1 VSAVLAMVY
10 RANPVDTVRTL
21 LREWTAYRRRWSPD
35 IGYPHAVP
43 WLDEVRG
50 SVDGWTEG
58 ADYDMRIKANE
69 MRQVDEAVR
78 LELSHDHQH
87 AIFVVYLNEIGPAV
101 WRSARKATRST
112 ASRRRR
118 SKGRMVSPYS
128 GRWWAPP
135 RSCARS

>member
-1 VSAVLAMVY
+1 MAY
-10 RANPVDTVRTL
+10 RANPVDTVRAL

-58 ADYDMRIKANE
+58 ADYDLKIKANE

-87 AIFVVYLNEIGPAV
+87 AIFVVYLNEVGPAV
-101 WRSARKATRST
+101 WRSARKPMPEIRRLCEEAELRLVPLL
-112 ASRRRR
+112 RRRDI
-118 SKGRMVSPYS
+118 
-128 GRWWAPP
+128 AL
-135 RSCARS
+135 